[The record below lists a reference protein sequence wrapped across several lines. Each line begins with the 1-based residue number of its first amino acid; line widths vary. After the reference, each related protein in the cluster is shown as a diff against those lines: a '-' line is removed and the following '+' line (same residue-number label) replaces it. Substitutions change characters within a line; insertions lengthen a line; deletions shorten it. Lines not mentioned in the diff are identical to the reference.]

1 MQVRPWG
8 TMSLE
13 TKVAVVTGGASG
25 IGRAVSLALASNGA
39 RVAVADRNLPGA
51 RSVLGAINAIPAE
64 GITVS
69 VDVSVSSTVDQM
81 VEEVLFN
88 FGHIDIVVHCAG
100 ICPRCDVLDMDD
112 TKWRSVLGVNLD
124 GAFYVG
130 RAAGRAMVKRRSGTM
145 IMLTSDR
152 GTFGSADYAHYAAS
166 KGGLIALTKSF
177 ALAFGK
183 HGVTV
188 NAINPGFT
196 DTPLARSA
204 LTEEDWAKRHQSDP
218 LGRHSEPE
226 EIAEIALFLA
236 GVGGR
241 FMTGQVVTTRM
252 RY

>member
-1 MQVRPWG
+1 MRY
-8 TMSLE
+8 LC
-13 TKVAVVTGGASG
+13 
-25 IGRAVSLALASNGA
+25 R
-39 RVAVADRNLPGA
+39 
-51 RSVLGAINAIPAE
+51 
-64 GITVS
+64 
-69 VDVSVSSTVDQM
+69 
-81 VEEVLFN
+81 FN
-88 FGHIDIVVHCAG
+88 QIDIVVHSAG

-112 TKWRSVLGVNLD
+112 TEWRSVLGVNLD

-130 RAAGRAMVKRRSGTM
+130 RAAGRTMVKRGSGTM

-166 KGGLIALTKSF
+166 KGGLIALTKSL

-204 LTEEDWAKRHQSDP
+204 LTADDWAKRYQSDP

-252 RY
+252 RC